1 MDLNKLKQNNIREME
16 VEECKKEIDRTV
28 RELLSIKE
36 KFYNAQNKVIA
47 NENRKIDEFLTE
59 ELGFVKDIKE
69 NFVDYRL
76 ENEEV
81 GKIRIEVCNNYLK
94 IQGRENWNKELKE
107 LMKVKKVY
115 EDTDFELM
123 KLEGDIFYFV
133 IEDKENY
140 RKIKSKSLVDFIKEQ
155 LEEL

>member
-59 ELGFVKDIKE
+59 ELWFVKDIKE

-76 ENEEV
+76 ENEEG
-81 GKIRIEVCNNYLK
+81 GKFRTEVCNNYLK
-94 IQGRENWNKELKE
+94 IQG
-107 LMKVKKVY
+107 KK
-115 EDTDFELM
+115 
-123 KLEGDIFYFV
+123 
-133 IEDKENY
+133 
-140 RKIKSKSLVDFIKEQ
+140 
-155 LEEL
+155 